1 MPSAAAQV
9 FRAKR
14 FFALAEF
21 ALAQQSFC
29 SYHRALFFVR
39 GAQVPCDA
47 TSLLESARVWERN

>member
-47 TSLLESARVWERN
+47 TSLL